1 MTSIFADAWSD
12 SKKDMRRGARR
23 WLRRHPATN
32 LFAWGAVTVTYTL
45 PKKALVRSHKAA
57 YKKRVTT
64 TGHVVTAGPQGSTTT
79 TTVTSTSTGA
89 AVTQT
94 VTTTTS
100 TSGTGVIHMSAT
112 SRLLGTGDLARAYS
126 SVIDLINA
134 WGPRQGFA
142 ANSILNAC
150 ADLQASLNLISTGL
164 DDLNLTFQLGN
175 IDKRVCD
182 RVTSASNCI
191 GNAGESMKK
200 AHEAMGRIYADQ
212 IHQEASG
219 VPMAGA
225 GLVAGG
231 QYPPL
236 ETQIPAARAALLIS
250 AWLPEQGNVVNG
262 VWTHLATN
270 KYAMSLW
277 GRTVADLSACLDRY
291 RVHKAVREH
300 IDNAADKIK
309 AAGMALHGTQVAFMR
324 LYQAQGNAE
333 ATGATVTP
341 IGR

>member
-1 MTSIFADAWSD
+1 MTSIFAEAWSD
-12 SKKDMRRGARR
+12 ARKDMRRGARR
-23 WLRRHPATN
+23 WLRRHYVTN
-32 LFAWGAVTVTYTL
+32 FAAWGATTVLYTL
-45 PKKALVRSHKAA
+45 PKAAIVRSHRSS

-79 TTVTSTSTGA
+79 TTVTSTSTSG

-94 VTTTTS
+94 VTTTS

-112 SRLLGTGDLARAYS
+112 HRLLGTGDLARAYS
-126 SVIDLINA
+126 TIIDLINA
-134 WGPRQGFA
+134 WGPRQGYA

-150 ADLQASLNLISTGL
+150 ADLEASLNLISTGL

-175 IDKRVCD
+175 IDKRVRD

-191 GNAGESMKK
+191 GNAGESMKR
-200 AHEAMGRIYADQ
+200 AREAMGRIYADQ

-250 AWLPEQGNVVNG
+250 ARLPEQGNVVNG

-277 GRTVADLSACLDRY
+277 GRTLTDLSACLERY
-291 RVHKAVREH
+291 RVHRGVREH
-300 IDNAADKIK
+300 IEDAANKIK

-333 ATGATVTP
+333 ATGATVIP